1 MNLENHIIIINGV
14 DKTYQVEF
22 IRLDGYKYA
31 IKFQNTDKI
40 YSYSRDNVLWLTNP
54 TSIDFDNCHVLVNG
68 KKEKNIQTIHL
79 FANNAEKYYAITYG
93 NGFITLLRE
102 RG

>member
-14 DKTYQVEF
+14 DKTYQVDS

-54 TSIDFDNCHVLVNG
+54 ITIDFENCHIFVNG
-68 KKEKNIQTIHL
+68 IKEKNIQAVHL
-79 FANNAEKYYAITYG
+79 FAQNTTKYYLALINISEPTR
-93 NGFITLLRE
+93 TE
-102 RG
+102 